1 MPLKRLATAIAL
13 IVPVMYVRYATKM
26 PDSAT
31 MVERMAEGPLRCIR
45 DVVLRGRRRGF
56 VGGMLVRSRLL
67 AGRTGTPSRP
77 AVRAASV
84 VELPLSKTG
93 PRK

>member
-1 MPLKRLATAIAL
+1 MPLKRLATAVAL

-31 MVERMAEGPLRCIR
+31 MVERMAKVHFVEFEI
-45 DVVLRGRRRGF
+45 VVLRGRRRGF
-56 VGGMLVRSRLL
+56 ASAACSSVVVSCRTYRDAVSAGG
-67 AGRTGTPSRP
+67 A
-77 AVRAASV
+77 AASV

-93 PRK
+93 ARK